1 MQAAIVPRMDAN
13 GMTISM
19 DGAEDLRVEW
29 AEIGTR
35 ELVTDIWEAK
45 VTTAHVHSRWLNR
58 VIISTL
64 AWILML
70 GFDLLLDF
78 CLKSE

>member
-1 MQAAIVPRMDAN
+1 MDAN

-64 AWILML
+64 A
-70 GFDLLLDF
+70 
-78 CLKSE
+78 